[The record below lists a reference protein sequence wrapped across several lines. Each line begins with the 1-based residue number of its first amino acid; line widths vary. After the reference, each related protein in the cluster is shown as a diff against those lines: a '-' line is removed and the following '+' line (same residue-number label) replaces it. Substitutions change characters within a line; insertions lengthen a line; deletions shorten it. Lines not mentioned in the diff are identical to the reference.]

1 MLHFT
6 HRDNSRT
13 LRLDI
18 RALAVL
24 LTHNCVQYMYYANS
38 HPVDSARVLIVD
50 NSLDGFARKPL
61 KLFAKLAS
69 ALIAGQ
75 CVENSSSRARSRFK
89 ARISDKE
96 KLARVREQSKTSSS
110 SRTAGFVPFWII
122 ATESRANCTI
132 RFLFT
137 MTYEPIKRRES
148 AIKREKRERSP
159 ILVSLS

>member
-1 MLHFT
+1 
-6 HRDNSRT
+6 
-13 LRLDI
+13 
-18 RALAVL
+18 
-24 LTHNCVQYMYYANS
+24 MYYANS

-61 KLFAKLAS
+61 KLFAKLAG
-69 ALIAGQ
+69 ALITDNASKT
-75 CVENSSSRARSRFK
+75 SSSRARSRFK

-96 KLARVREQSKTSSS
+96 KLARVREQSKTSS

-148 AIKREKRERSP
+148 AIKREKKERSP